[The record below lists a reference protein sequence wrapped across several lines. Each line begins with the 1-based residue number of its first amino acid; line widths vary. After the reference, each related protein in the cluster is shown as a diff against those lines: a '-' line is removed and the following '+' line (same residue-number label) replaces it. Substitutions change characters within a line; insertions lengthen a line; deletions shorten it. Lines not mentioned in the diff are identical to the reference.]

1 MRKILITGGSGFIG
15 TNLVNYY
22 KSLGD
27 EVINLDIVAPRN
39 PEHTKQWYKL
49 DLLDSK
55 ALDKI
60 VERLSPDIIFH
71 MAARTDIINGAS
83 VADYS
88 VNTEGVKNLINAIKK
103 VNSVRCV
110 IFASSMLVC
119 RIGYSPSS
127 EKEYCPS
134 TPYGESK
141 VIGEQI
147 IRKEAAKNFPW
158 VIVRPT
164 SIWGPWFEAPYRDFF
179 TTIQKGFY
187 IHPKGYRIYRSYGF
201 VLNTVFQLDKI
212 IQLKNKDIIGR
223 AIYIADYKPIELKNW
238 ANSIQSTLGVRPIRE
253 VPLLVFKM
261 AAIFGDLLKILG
273 YKTPPMSSF
282 RLNNMLTETIH
293 NINPLQDCCGSI
305 PYSMEEGVNI
315 TCEWLND
322 KSNVS

>member
-15 TNLVNYY
+15 TNLVDYY

-39 PEHTKQWYKL
+39 HEHIKQWLKL
-49 DLLDSK
+49 DLLNSK
-55 ALDKI
+55 ALVKI
-60 VERLSPDIIFH
+60 VSKINPDLVFH

-83 VADYS
+83 VDDYA
-88 VNTEGVKNLINAIKK
+88 VNTKGVKNLIEAIKK
-103 VNSVRCV
+103 INSVQCV

-119 RIGYSPSS
+119 RIGFSPSS
-127 EKEYCPS
+127 ETEYCPS

-141 VIGEQI
+141 IIGEQL
-147 IRKEAAKNFPW
+147 IRKEAAKKFPW

-187 IHPKGYRIYRSYGF
+187 VHPKGYRIHRSYGF

-212 IQLKNKDIIGR
+212 IQSKNEDLIGR
-223 AIYIADYKPIELKNW
+223 TIYIADYKPIELKNW
-238 ANSIQSTLGVRPIRE
+238 ANSIQRTLGVRPIRE
-253 VPLLVFKM
+253 VPLLSFKV
-261 AAIFGDLLKILG
+261 AAKFGDFLKTLG

-293 NINPLQDCCGSI
+293 NITPLQDYCGNI
-305 PYSMEEGVNI
+305 PYTMEDGVLI
-315 TCEWLND
+315 TCDWLID
-322 KSNVS
+322 KPALS